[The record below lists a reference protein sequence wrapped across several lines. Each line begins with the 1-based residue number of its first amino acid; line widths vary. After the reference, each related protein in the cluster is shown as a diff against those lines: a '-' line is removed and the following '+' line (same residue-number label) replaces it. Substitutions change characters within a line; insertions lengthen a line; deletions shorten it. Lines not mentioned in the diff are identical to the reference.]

1 MKQNKTETVKVAI
14 RVRPMNA
21 RERKEGNQVVV
32 EVDKQENAIT
42 VIKPDGS
49 NDNKTFNYDYVYP
62 PATIQRDIYDEV
74 AFPLVE
80 SVFQGYNGT
89 IFAYGQTGCG
99 KTYTMIG
106 DFENPKERG
115 ITPNAFSHIFGYI
128 SSGSCGNSNKKFLVR
143 CSFIGK

>member
-14 RVRPMNA
+14 RVRPMNSK
-21 RERKEGNQVVV
+21 EKKEGNQICVD
-32 EVDKQENAIT
+32 VDKQENTIS
-42 VIKPDGS
+42 VNKQDN
-49 NDNKTFNYDYVYP
+49 NDNKTFNFDYVYAP
-62 PATIQRDIYDEV
+62 GSQQRDIYDEV

-80 SVFQGYNGT
+80 SVFQGYNAT

-106 DFENPKERG
+106 DFDNSSERG

-128 SSGSCGNSNKKFLVR
+128 NSGSGGGSNKKFLVR
-143 CSFIGK
+143 CSYLGKL

>member
-14 RVRPMNA
+14 RVRPMNSN
-21 RERKEGNQVVV
+21 EKKEGNKVCV
-32 EVDKQENAIT
+32 EADKQENS
-42 VIKPDGS
+42 VVVSKPDN
-49 NDNKTFNYDYVYP
+49 NDNKCFNFDYVYP
-62 PATIQRDIYDEV
+62 PGSQQRDIYDEV

-80 SVFQGYNGT
+80 SVFLGYNAT

-106 DFENPKERG
+106 DFDNVNERG

-128 SSGSCGNSNKKFLVR
+128 NSNSGSNKKFLVR
-143 CSFIGK
+143 CSFLGKY